1 MSQPTSPSLPARM
14 PLSLGATLRARLSRP
29 VPFGGKELHA
39 LLPVAVRFWALLL
52 VAGMAISTMDVE
64 PLWLG
69 VLYVIGCFALG
80 GTTFGHEFGART
92 WWLVLSQPLDRARL
106 WVRKMLALTLVLVAT
121 TVLYLL
127 TESCTRG
134 ESFHATG
141 SGMVTTG
148 MIATGVWL
156 GLTAAPF
163 ATLWVRNNIYA
174 AVLNIGLVL
183 AVTVGWAI
191 FINDRIMDGRL
202 PQESF
207 AVVFAV
213 CAGAVLFLYGL
224 VALPLGFRMFMRLQ
238 LVEDYRPLA
247 GLPLPVGRMI
257 ARMATSIIPNAARS
271 ARALWAKELHL
282 QLPAFAYFGIVAL
295 VAIYDLLH
303 RWGSTERPEF
313 ALGSLFVLTAL
324 GSVILAGAFAASEE
338 RSLGVWVAQVSLP
351 TALWKQWAG
360 KVAMALT
367 VTLAGSLLLPAMIA
381 MAYHVAGRSDWLFD
395 ELRLSDS
402 SVFTYCVVT
411 GCAICLFTS
420 ASSDHAV
427 GAFLLAGVGLGLI
440 AFCAS
445 YGFGPEWYYQLSP
458 DVVSGEVSLDPEH
471 PPLIY
476 VMVTGQFADKLDP
489 ALVTLVRR
497 ILWSAVGV
505 CGTALPLLPV
515 YLGYRQYGR
524 ETGRTKHTVIGLAI
538 LMGTAAILGASL
550 GFLLR
555 LVSPPV

>member
-1 MSQPTSPSLPARM
+1 MS
-14 PLSLGATLRARLSRP
+14 LSATLRARLSRP

-39 LLPVAVRFWALLL
+39 LLPIAVRFWGLLL
-52 VAGMAISTMDVE
+52 VAGMAISTMDME

-69 VLYVIGCFALG
+69 ALYVVGCLALG
-80 GTTFGHEFGART
+80 GTTFGHEFSART

-106 WVRKMLALTLVLVAT
+106 WVRKMLALALVLVAST
-121 TVLYLL
+121 LLYLL
-127 TESCTRG
+127 TVSCTRG

-156 GLTAAPF
+156 GFTAAPF
-163 ATLWVRNNIYA
+163 ATLLIRNTIYA
-174 AVLNIGLVL
+174 VVLNIGLIL
-183 AVTVGWAI
+183 AVTVGWSL

-202 PQESF
+202 PQDSF
-207 AVVFAV
+207 EVVFSV
-213 CAGAVLFLYGL
+213 CAGAVLILYGL
-224 VALPLGFRMFMRLQ
+224 VALPLGFRIFMRLQ

-257 ARMATSIIPNAARS
+257 ARLATSIIPNEARS

-282 QLPAFAYFGIVAL
+282 QLPAFAYFGFVAL
-295 VAIYDLLH
+295 IATYDLLR

-338 RSLGVWVAQVSLP
+338 RSLGVWGGQVTLP
-351 TALWKQWAG
+351 TALWKQWCC

-381 MAYHVAGRSDWLFD
+381 MAYYMAGRSDWLFY

-402 SVFTYCVVT
+402 WVFTYFVVT
-411 GCAICLFTS
+411 GCLICLFTS

-427 GAFLLAGVGLGLI
+427 SAFLLASVGVALI
-440 AFCAS
+440 AFS
-445 YGFGPEWYYQLSP
+445 TTYGFGMDWYYQLDP
-458 DVVSGEVSLDPEH
+458 DVVSGRAEIDPKH

-476 VMVTGQFADKLDP
+476 AMVTGQFVDKLDP
-489 ALVTLVRR
+489 GLVSLVRR
-497 ILWSAVGV
+497 ILWSAVGS
-505 CGTALPLLPV
+505 CGTALPVLPL
-515 YLGYRQYGR
+515 YLGYRQYCR
-524 ETGRTKHTVIGLAI
+524 ETGRARHTVIGLAI
-538 LMGTAAILGASL
+538 LMGVAAVLGVSL
-550 GFLLR
+550 GFLSRLR
-555 LVSPPV
+555 